1 MLNMSKLRVR
11 RALGAPLL
19 AASLGLNLAVVG
31 VASAPMA
38 AHALDLSALT
48 QSDATAGVK
57 AALQKGADAAVSSLG
72 KSNGFLGNP
81 EVKIPLP
88 EAMQQARKVMK
99 LMGKDKEFDAL
110 ETGMN
115 RAAEVAVH
123 DAKPLL
129 VNAIKTMSVAD
140 AKSILS
146 GGDDSVTKF
155 FRDKTQTDMFQKF
168 LPIVTQYVNKLGLTR
183 QYNSLAGQASKFG
196 LVKAEDANIE
206 NYVTNKAMDGLY
218 KVIAAEEKAI
228 RADPVGT
235 GSAILKKV
243 FAR

>member
-1 MLNMSKLRVR
+1 MLSMSKLRVR
-11 RALGAPLL
+11 RVLGAPLL

-31 VASAPMA
+31 VASAPMV

-48 QSDATAGVK
+48 QADATAGVK
-57 AALQKGADAAVSSLG
+57 AALQKGADAAISSLG
-72 KSNGFLGNP
+72 KSNGFMGNP

-88 EAMQQARKVMK
+88 ETMQQARKLMK

-129 VNAIKTMSVAD
+129 VNAIRNMSVAD

-168 LPIVTQYVNKLGLTR
+168 LPIVTQYVNKLGLAR

-196 LVKAEDANIE
+196 LVKEADANIE
-206 NYVTNKAMDGLY
+206 TYVTNRAMDGLY